1 MESRQYTFNKSTL
14 TIRFGNIIESQ
25 SEVIV
30 SSDDCYVTMGGGV
43 SRAILRT
50 GGEAI
55 VKDVQKK
62 IPVALGDVAVTTAG
76 AMKKQK
82 YIFHCITIDRER
94 QLQMLESHVTKEDI
108 LDYILEH
115 II

>member
-1 MESRQYTFNKSTL
+1 
-14 TIRFGNIIESQ
+14 
-25 SEVIV
+25 
-30 SSDDCYVTMGGGV
+30 MGGGV
-43 SRAILRT
+43 SCEILRT

-55 VKDVQKK
+55 VKDVQKM

-94 QLQMLESHVTKEDI
+94 QLQMLESYVTKEDI

>member
-1 MESRQYTFNKSTL
+1 M
-14 TIRFGNIIESQ
+14 
-25 SEVIV
+25 
-30 SSDDCYVTMGGGV
+30 
-43 SRAILRT
+43 
-50 GGEAI
+50 
-55 VKDVQKK
+55 

>member
-14 TIRFGNIIESQ
+14 TIRFGSIIKSQ

-30 SSDDCYVTMGGGV
+30 SSEDCYVTMGGGV

-55 VKDVQKK
+55 VKDVQKM
-62 IPVALGDVAVTTAG
+62 IQWLWV
-76 AMKKQK
+76 M
-82 YIFHCITIDRER
+82 
-94 QLQMLESHVTKEDI
+94 
-108 LDYILEH
+108 
-115 II
+115 